1 MYPFLAFTFANA
13 ELSFKPP
20 ASFLFCLMCLSF
32 SSSVTVLQ
40 LLFAGELH
48 FVSEEFSSLRMRS
61 QSSF

>member
-1 MYPFLAFTFANA
+1 
-13 ELSFKPP
+13 
-20 ASFLFCLMCLSF
+20 
-32 SSSVTVLQ
+32 VTVLQ